1 VVAVACGL
9 GACAHDKSVACEPTG
24 RYATAT
30 SAAPVRI
37 PDDLNPPDETDSLR
51 LPPETGSAVA
61 RTKPCLES
69 PPGFYAD
76 GVPAG
81 GRSGGGT
88 ERRGAQ
94 GGASRPPAAPPPSTP
109 AAPPPSTPAAEP
121 PSTPAAEP
129 ANNPAAEPPPPAA
142 PPPASESPA
151 PAGDREIAN

>member
-1 VVAVACGL
+1 MISRGGAAFAAVAVACGL

-24 RYATAT
+24 RYTTAT
-30 SAAPVRI
+30 SAGPVRI

-51 LPPETGSAVA
+51 LPPESGPAVA

-94 GGASRPPAAPPPSTP
+94 GGASRPAAAPPPSTP
-109 AAPPPSTPAAEP
+109 AADPPR
-121 PSTPAAEP
+121 
-129 ANNPAAEPPPPAA
+129 PAA

-151 PAGDREIAN
+151 PGGDRQISN